1 MLKDGLRTVSLR
13 GNGLAL
19 INRKRVYS
27 YLHIGKMTLT
37 IFLPVARFSSV
48 ARVVSFS
55 SITILLLN
63 SCSCFADL
71 SGRIKT
77 VVRPLE

>member
-19 INRKRVYS
+19 INRKRV

-48 ARVVSFS
+48 ARVVSFG